1 MGLQPAVFTN
11 HDAAWKQVERL
22 QSDFMDRLL
31 EKTGLGMN
39 RGQLGYWVGPQGL
52 SKNVVVLENALV
64 EGKTQPLGQ
73 GHRCSEIRH
82 MVKQLKL
89 GFGLFLPNHGNVD
102 RMLEVPCSASCADR

>member
-1 MGLQPAVFTN
+1 
-11 HDAAWKQVERL
+11 
-22 QSDFMDRLL
+22 
-31 EKTGLGMN
+31 MN